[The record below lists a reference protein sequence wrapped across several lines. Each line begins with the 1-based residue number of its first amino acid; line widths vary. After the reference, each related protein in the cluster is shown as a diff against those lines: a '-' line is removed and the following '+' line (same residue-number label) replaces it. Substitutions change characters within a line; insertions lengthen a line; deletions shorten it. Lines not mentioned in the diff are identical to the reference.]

1 MIPEGSTQALTVRLA
16 EEHGKMKAKQFNTHS
31 PMSMNV
37 MPGMNHMNGLNYNNY
52 SSSSAMQRGRAR
64 VRFPNV
70 RPY

>member
-16 EEHGKMKAKQFNTHS
+16 EEHGKMKAKQYNNVHS
-31 PMSMNV
+31 PMS
-37 MPGMNHMNGLNYNNY
+37 GMNMLPNMNGMNYGSY
-52 SSSSAMQRGRAR
+52 TGTSAMQRGRAK